1 MSTSTIRVM
10 HDVKKAAAA
19 VRLLPTLLVRAAR
32 RLPPG
37 DRLGRRLGRI
47 WRLSVLR
54 LVVEG
59 ALADARRLP
68 VALVRDLPLAYGA
81 VPHAT
86 GVEREETD
94 KADFEPHAL
103 LRVHDRGV
111 AAPRAHARAEVLGGL
126 DDGRAPDD
134 YARCAQRQG
143 PAVSLTRARMTT
155 GGADAPISSWLQEE
169 VWRCG

>member
-1 MSTSTIRVM
+1 M

-126 DDGRAPDD
+126 DDGRAPDCTTD
-134 YARCAQRQG
+134 ASAQRRFDPCAQKTSRLLIMHAAHSDRG
-143 PAVSLTRARMTT
+143 RPLV
-155 GGADAPISSWLQEE
+155 
-169 VWRCG
+169 